1 MIDPLHH
8 FRQALYDANM
18 DGSPYGQVS
27 ERIHSFENAVR
38 LEMQFISLL
47 GFGAEWEEGK
57 AG

>member
-27 ERIHSFENAVR
+27 ERIHSLENAVR

-47 GFGAEWEEGK
+47 GFGAGREEEK